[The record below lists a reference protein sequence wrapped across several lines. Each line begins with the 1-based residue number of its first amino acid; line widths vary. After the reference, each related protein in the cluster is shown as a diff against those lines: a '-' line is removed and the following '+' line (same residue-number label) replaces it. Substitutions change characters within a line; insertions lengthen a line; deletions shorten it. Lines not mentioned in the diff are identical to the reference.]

1 MSPVTQRGEGMAA
14 MDAMFTAE
22 EHFRRGRELLDAGQ
36 EGSALEHFRAA
47 YQLQRANATYRSYYG
62 LCVALVERR
71 FNKALELCGSALKEA
86 FFHPEL
92 YHNLARVH
100 LAFGFKAEGLRY
112 LKRGLLIDPGSRVIR
127 DELERLG
134 HRQEPVL
141 RFLPRRHLL
150 NRWLGRLRARFG
162 GPPSEP
168 APAEVG

>member
-1 MSPVTQRGEGMAA
+1 

-22 EHFRRGRELLDAGQ
+22 EHFRRGRELLEAGQ

-47 YQLQRANATYRSYYG
+47 HQLQRGNATYRSYYG
-62 LCVALVERR
+62 LCVGLVERR
-71 FNKALELCGSALKEA
+71 FNKALELCGSAVKEA

-127 DELERLG
+127 EELHRLG
-134 HRQEPVL
+134 VRQEPVL

-162 GPPSEP
+162 GPPVETAS
-168 APAEVG
+168 AEAG